1 MTDADHR
8 LFSLVI
14 VTAAMH
20 PIVPAQPRLD
30 REQPQDRQRR
40 GSNPLVGKGGPCQ
53 SRQNRECCERNR

>member
-1 MTDADHR
+1 VLYQLSYIGSNQLSAISRQLHRMTDADHR

-30 REQPQDRQRR
+30 REQP
-40 GSNPLVGKGGPCQ
+40 
-53 SRQNRECCERNR
+53 